1 MYPLKI
7 QTIWINLLITI
18 LVVVKL
24 PSVAFAQSHQ
34 VAISVPKVAL
44 ISLAGNTNDHFSFAS
59 GGEAGHKLE
68 ITGNRITGIWLN
80 YSSTLEN
87 DGKSHKITATM
98 YGQLPDALRVLLEAS
113 PCEGSFRGNTGRP
126 TGQMVLS
133 DQPSE
138 IISEIGNSFTGRGTN
153 NGHLLTYTL
162 KWNEEAST
170 GHLFAEN
177 HELQIVYTIS
187 E

>member
-1 MYPLKI
+1 M
-7 QTIWINLLITI
+7 IWINLLIAM
-18 LVVVKL
+18 LVIVKL
-24 PSVAFAQSHQ
+24 PSVVFAQSHQ
-34 VAISVPKVAL
+34 VSVSVPKVAL

-68 ITGNRITGIWLN
+68 ITGHRISGIWLN

-87 DGKSHKITATM
+87 NGKSHKITATM
-98 YGQLPDALRVLLEAS
+98 SGQLPDALQVLVEAS
-113 PCEGSFRGNTGRP
+113 PCEGSHRGNTGRP
-126 TGQMVLS
+126 NGQMVLS
-133 DQPSE
+133 GQPSE
-138 IISEIGNSFTGRGTN
+138 IISDIGNCHTGRGIN

-170 GHLFAEN
+170 GNLYAEN